1 MLHRAKYNRFRN
13 ESVTSVDELLH
24 GLSMNAKV
32 SAVPPSPPVGDPPYA
47 PPADPEPSEESG
59 TLCTLINKVSNL
71 KFANSSGLL
80 GIKGLPSAVKD
91 LAVSKL
97 QGGASGGGSG
107 SPGSSS
113 APHAPLEPGFVSSG
127 KKCRMEE
134 SQPGGGEGWSLG
146 GTGGLVNK
154 PSRGW
159 LHSSEKISGPGVT
172 YIVKYLGC
180 IEVLRSMRSLDFTT
194 RSQITREAISLVCE
208 AVPGAKGALRKRKTP
223 SKLLS
228 SILGKSNLQFAGMS
242 INLNISTS
250 SLNLMTPDSKQIIA
264 NHHMQSISF
273 ASGGDP
279 DTTDYVAY
287 VAKDPVNRR
296 ACHILECSDGLAQ
309 DVISTIGQAFDLR
322 FQLYLQCPSSKPSSM
337 HDKVMS
343 TDEPPWTEEGEES
356 ADHHYYNSIPGKMPP
371 PGGFIDA
378 RLTNQTQDSSQGAG
392 VDQTYY
398 QGRPMFFQQG
408 SCDIYSL
415 PEVKGQAPKAGEVPT
430 YVNTQHIDTQV
441 LAALQGESETASD
454 SGTTGTAKDSP
465 RKDLFDM
472 KPFEDA
478 IMTQSPAP
486 PASELHKAASVD
498 NSSPLLMRAAAL
510 RAQEELEEHAWYHG
524 EMSRRQA
531 EKLLLHDGDF
541 LVRKSATNPGSYVL
555 TGMHNGL
562 AKHLLL
568 VDPEGTVRTKDH
580 IFESISH
587 LIGHHRDNNLPIV
600 SAGSE
605 LCLKQPVDR
614 KQ

>member
-47 PPADPEPSEESG
+47 PPAEVLPPDPVEETG

-97 QGGASGGGSG
+97 QGGATGGGSG
-107 SPGSSS
+107 SPGSSTLP
-113 APHAPLEPGFVSSG
+113 AGWGLGTSG
-127 KKCRMEE
+127 AAGC
-134 SQPGGGEGWSLG
+134 
-146 GTGGLVNK
+146 GGLVNK

-159 LHSSEKISGPGVT
+159 LHSAEKISGPGVT
-172 YIVKYLGC
+172 YVVK
-180 IEVLRSMRSLDFTT
+180 VRSKCFLSSAFPLLFSIRV
-194 RSQITREAISLVCE
+194 EAISLVCE
-208 AVPGAKGALRKRKTP
+208 AVPGAKGALRKRKPP

-337 HDKVMS
+337 HDRVMS

-378 RLTNQTQDSSQGAG
+378 RLTNQTQDSSQAAG

-398 QGRPMFFQQG
+398 QSRPMFIQQG

-415 PEVKGQAPKAGEVPT
+415 PEVKGQAPKPGEVPT
-430 YVNTQHIDTQV
+430 YVNTQHIDTQM
-441 LAALQGESETASD
+441 LAALQGESETP
-454 SGTTGTAKDSP
+454 P

-478 IMTQSPAP
+478 IMTQT

-510 RAQEELEEHAWYHG
+510 RAQEELEDQTWYHG

-531 EKLLLHDGDF
+531 EKLLLRDGDF
-541 LVRKSATNPGSYVL
+541 LVRKSSTNPGSYVL
-555 TGMHNGL
+555 TGMHSGL

>member
-172 YIVKYLGC
+172 YVVKYLGC

-415 PEVKGQAPKAGEVPT
+415 PEVKGQAPKAGDVPT
-430 YVNTQHIDTQV
+430 YVNTQHIDTQ
-441 LAALQGESETASD
+441 
-454 SGTTGTAKDSP
+454 TGTAKDSP

-510 RAQEELEEHAWYHG
+510 RAQEELEDHAWYHG